1 MPIGRKLRISSAV
14 CVVAGVALVVGAVV
28 LRGSAV
34 AIVVGGVGAVF
45 LMVGLALYVVDRT
58 MARRTAW
65 LRENGREIW
74 AEVTKVEPDTHVTH
88 NNRPT
93 YFVHATWRDI
103 DGSTH
108 TARSCRLPRNPALAL
123 YTRRRVRVY
132 VHPKNPDHTF
142 VDIPG
147 MTA

>member
-14 CVVAGVALVVGAVV
+14 CVVAAVALVLGAAV
-28 LRGSAV
+28 LRGSGSAV
-34 AIVVGGVGAVF
+34 VAGCLGASF
-45 LMVGLALYVVDRT
+45 LSAGLALYLVDRT
-58 MARRTAW
+58 MVRRTAW
-65 LRENGREIW
+65 LRANGREIW
-74 AEVTKVEPDTHVTH
+74 AEVTKVEPDTH

-108 TARSCRLPRNPALAL
+108 TARSRRLVRNPALVL

-132 VHPKNPDHTF
+132 VHPKKPDHTF
-142 VDIPG
+142 VDVPG